1 MLVLAAPVVGFD
13 RMFADLIGYDLP
25 HGGWTTWV
33 APVLGTVMYVWGG
46 RPFLTGAVDAAT
58 AFSDQDRRSWQSAE
72 SKAARAETARRLAFL
87 TRPGRTQAQACLQ
100 FPLAF
105 PGVSTVIA
113 GSKSLEHMRENAAA
127 SAAPA
132 LTPAELAGIDR
143 ALGRITA
150 TP

>member
-1 MLVLAAPVVGFD
+1 
-13 RMFADLIGYDLP
+13 
-25 HGGWTTWV
+25 
-33 APVLGTVMYVWGG
+33 
-46 RPFLTGAVDAAT
+46 
-58 AFSDQDRRSWQSAE
+58 
-72 SKAARAETARRLAFL
+72 L

-127 SAAPA
+127 SSAPA